1 MAVKDNKPKAA
12 AKGGAP
18 KAKRKG
24 FRINSVYTI
33 SGDKI
38 TKNNRSCPKCGSGV
52 FLGKHKD
59 RLVCGKCR
67 YVEFVKS

>member
-1 MAVKDNKPKAA
+1 MAAPKDNKPKAA

-18 KAKRKG
+18 KKGKG
-24 FRINSVYTI
+24 FNISSLYTI

-38 TKNNRSCPKCGSGV
+38 SKNNRSCPKCGSGV

-59 RLVCGKCR
+59 RLVCGKCQ